1 MNLPANLPAI
11 ASPGSATRA
20 DRAAQND
27 AGPMKFDDML
37 EKKPGKGAQGTADE
51 QDRKSTRL
59 NSSHSER
66 S

>member
-37 EKKPGKGAQGTADE
+37 EKKPGKSAQ
-51 QDRKSTRL
+51 
-59 NSSHSER
+59 
-66 S
+66 